1 MPSVLFFI
9 CLEMRY
15 LSIPL
20 IGVPGGRFPAG
31 ERRAASSLRSCRV
44 SAVSLIPLESPPST
58 PINCGFHYI
67 EKVYFFV
74 FFSMCKFTSTK

>member
-58 PINCGFHYI
+58 PIQETYGIVVKEYELYKRIVN
-67 EKVYFFV
+67 
-74 FFSMCKFTSTK
+74 

>member
-58 PINCGFHYI
+58 PINCGFHCI
-67 EKVYFFV
+67 KKVIFYRLFNV
-74 FFSMCKFTSTK
+74 